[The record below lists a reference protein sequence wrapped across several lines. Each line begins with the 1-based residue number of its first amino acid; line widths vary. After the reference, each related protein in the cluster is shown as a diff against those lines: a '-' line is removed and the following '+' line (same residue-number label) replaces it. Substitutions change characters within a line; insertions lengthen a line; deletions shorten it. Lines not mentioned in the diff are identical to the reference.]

1 MKKIR
6 AGLIGCGGIANAHL
20 EGYQKNKIEVTAVT
34 DTNPDAAKALAAK
47 AGPSAKC
54 FVDFKALLKSG
65 AVDMVSICTPPAAHA
80 DAAVMALSRNI
91 HVLCEKPLADS
102 IASARK
108 IHASVQKSSAM
119 LMTAFRHR
127 YLPAIV
133 KMKALL
139 DAGTIGTNVFFNNI
153 FCGPSFAM
161 KDKWFTQKAVAGG
174 GCIFDTNSHSVDLFR
189 FLMGE
194 VIEQKA
200 VMHRHFEG
208 TDVED
213 AGTII
218 VKSKEGAI
226 GSMTS
231 AFVAGTGKAFIDIM
245 GQKGEIFYDYCD
257 PDKVKI
263 KFTNKDEWKVK
274 TVEPSG
280 GFAEQIAHF
289 LGAINGKHKLN
300 CTSFDG
306 LRAVE
311 IIQSIYNR

>member
-6 AGLIGCGGIANAHL
+6 AGIIGCGGIAHSHL
-20 EGYQKNKIEVTAVT
+20 GGYQKNEVAVTAVT
-34 DTNPDAAKALAAK
+34 DIDQNAAKALAEK
-47 AGPSAKC
+47 AGSSAKC
-54 FVDFKALLKSG
+54 FADFKALLGSG
-65 AVDMVSICTPPAAHA
+65 VVDMVSICTPPAAHEE
-80 DAAVMALSRNI
+80 AALMALAKNI
-91 HVLCEKPLADS
+91 HVLCEKPLAGS
-102 IASARK
+102 IVSARK
-108 IHASVQKSSAM
+108 IHESARKSSAM
-119 LMTAFRHR
+119 IMTAFRHR
-127 YLPAIV
+127 YLPAMV
-133 KMKALL
+133 KIKKLL
-139 DAGTIGTNVFFNNI
+139 DAGTIGTIVFFNNV

-161 KDKWFTQKAVAGG
+161 KDKWFTKKAVAGG
-174 GCIFDTNSHSVDLFR
+174 GCIFDTSSHSVDLFR

-200 VMHRHFEG
+200 VMHRHFAG

-218 VKSKEGAI
+218 VKSKKGVL

-231 AFVAGTGKAFIDIM
+231 AFVAGTGKAFVDIM

-263 KFTNKDEWKVK
+263 KLTDQQEWGVE
-274 TVEPSG
+274 TVAPSG

-289 LGAINGKHKLN
+289 LGAINGKHKLS

-311 IIQSIYNR
+311 IIQNTYN

>member
-1 MKKIR
+1 M
-6 AGLIGCGGIANAHL
+6 GCGGIANSHL
-20 EGYQKNKIEVTAVT
+20 GGYQKNEVEVTAVT
-34 DTNPDAAKALAAK
+34 DMNPAAAKSFAEK

-54 FVDFKALLKSG
+54 FADFKALLNSG
-65 AVDMVSICTPPAAHA
+65 AVDMVSICTPPNAHA
-80 DAAVMALSRNI
+80 DAAVMALSKNI
-91 HVLCEKPLADS
+91 HVLCEKPLAGS

-108 IHASVQKSSAM
+108 IHESAQKSSAM
-119 LMTAFRHR
+119 IMTAFRHR
-127 YLPAIV
+127 YLPAMV
-133 KMKALL
+133 KIKELL
-139 DAGTIGTNVFFNNI
+139 DADTIGTVVFFNNI

-161 KDKWFTQKAVAGG
+161 KDKWFTKKAIAGG

-218 VKSKEGAI
+218 VKSKKGVL

-263 KFTNKDEWKVK
+263 KLINKQEWEIK

-280 GFAEQIAHF
+280 GFTEQIAHF
-289 LGAINGKHKLN
+289 LGAINGKHKLS

-311 IIQSIYNR
+311 IIQSTYN